1 MFESMKASLFESL
14 RPMLPLPLWQK
25 LLFLVVTFALIGA
38 TYFSLGWMPLQEE
51 IAQQQAQLKMQ
62 HVILRKNQRL
72 AHDLPRKQ
80 REYARL
86 EKQLKVALN
95 MLPKKSQI
103 PDLLENVSWAGKDSG
118 LVFKT
123 FKPGRD
129 VNRQIY
135 AEVPVSFK
143 ISGSFRQ
150 LLTFLKRVGEMPRIV
165 DVKNMALTKDKN
177 GDMLSVTGQAVT
189 YRFVEAAAG
198 KARKGRRK

>member
-1 MFESMKASLFESL
+1 MFESMKASMYESL

-25 LLFLVVTFALIGA
+25 LLFLLATFALIGA
-38 TYFSLGWMPLQEE
+38 TYFYLGWMPLQDE
-51 IAQQQAQLKMQ
+51 ITRQQSQLKVQ
-62 HVILRKNQRL
+62 NVILLKNQHL

-80 REYARL
+80 REYTRL

-118 LVFKT
+118 LEFKT

-129 VNRQIY
+129 VNKQIY
-135 AEVPVSFK
+135 AEVPVTFK
-143 ISGSFRQ
+143 ISGSYRQ

-165 DVKNMALTKDKN
+165 DVKNMTLKHGKS
-177 GDMLSVTGQAVT
+177 GEMLSVSGQAVT
-189 YRFVEAAAG
+189 YRFVDAAVS